1 MDQNETFKAVES
13 ILKDCTDEELNS
25 CAVVI
30 GYDYETQVVR
40 IYGLNIEEW
49 EVPDLL
55 HDAAVTTGY
64 YVDQRMANRTLN

>member
-1 MDQNETFKAVES
+1 MDQNETFKAVDA
-13 ILKDCTDEELNS
+13 ILAACMDEESNS

-30 GYDYETQVVR
+30 GYDQETQVVR
-40 IYGLNIEEW
+40 IYGINIEEW

>member
-13 ILKDCTDEELNS
+13 ILKDCMDEESNA
-25 CAVVI
+25 CAIVV
-30 GYDYETQVVR
+30 GYDYETQMVR
-40 IYGLNIEEW
+40 IYGINIEEW

-64 YVDQRMANRTLN
+64 YVDQHMASRTLN

>member
-1 MDQNETFKAVES
+1 MNQNDTFKAVDE
-13 ILKDCTDEELNS
+13 ILADCMDEESNT
-25 CAVVI
+25 CAVIV
-30 GYDYETQVVR
+30 GYDHETQVVR
-40 IYGLNIEEW
+40 IYGINIEEW